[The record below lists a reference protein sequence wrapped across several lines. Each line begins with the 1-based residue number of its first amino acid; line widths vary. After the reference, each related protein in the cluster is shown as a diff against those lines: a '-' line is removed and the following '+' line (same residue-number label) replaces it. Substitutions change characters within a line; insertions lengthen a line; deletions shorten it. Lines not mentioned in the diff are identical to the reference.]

1 MGLFASG
8 IEVSFDICSGA
19 CGALS
24 GVILGGVILG
34 GVILGGVILGGVI
47 LGHILDKAKHFILYG
62 VVTISRLLKIIGLFC
77 RIMSLL

>member
-34 GVILGGVILGGVI
+34 GVILGGVILG
-47 LGHILDKAKHFILYG
+47 HILDKAKHFIFYG